1 MTFWSASLFKDRTN
15 FTAAGATI
23 AVLAG
28 SLGMALG
35 RWFGPLIMTHIDLD
49 QRLIFLLVFQLSGFM
64 VFWYSHDALF
74 SFFGLLISGLGI
86 SMQFTLNSL
95 RLIRLSEKRPDLAM
109 GIGALGA
116 GSAIAV
122 APLLLGFLADQI
134 GISKGYLMVPII
146 VLIAIVLVLVTP
158 TKELD

>member
-1 MTFWSASLFKDRTN
+1 
-15 FTAAGATI
+15 
-23 AVLAG
+23 
-28 SLGMALG
+28 
-35 RWFGPLIMTHIDLD
+35 
-49 QRLIFLLVFQLSGFM
+49 
-64 VFWYSHDALF
+64 
-74 SFFGLLISGLGI
+74 
-86 SMQFTLNSL
+86 MQFTLNSL

-109 GIGALGA
+109 GISALGA